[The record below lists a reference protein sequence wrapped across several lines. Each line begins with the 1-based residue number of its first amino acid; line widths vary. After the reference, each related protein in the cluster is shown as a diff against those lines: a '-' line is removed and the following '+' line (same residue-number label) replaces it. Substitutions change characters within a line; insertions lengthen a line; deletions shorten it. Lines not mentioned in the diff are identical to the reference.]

1 MKRNNVNK
9 TTISNCSI
17 ELALLI
23 SFLILLPGQMIAQQK
38 RGADE
43 RFKEARELAFSGDRS
58 AAIDSCKLLLVDHPN
73 YTDVRVFM
81 ARVMIWEKNY
91 DESIKNLKLAL
102 KKKRR
107 HIQAYNTIIDA
118 YRWSGDLEN
127 ALHYNDIALGYH
139 DEYEDFYIKKA
150 KILLQLDRPDISA
163 VMIWRLLKLYPGS
176 VEGNIMKQSISGVA
190 IFNKVKLQYRINMF
204 PDTAPWHLSYL
215 EYSRKLKFGTIIARL
230 VYANRFNK
238 NGFQFETDGY
248 IKFRK
253 GTYTYLNLGVSDASI
268 FPKLRFGIEPYQM
281 LPLKF
286 EISLGLRYLKFK
298 STDVWIYTGSLG
310 KYIGNFW
317 ISYRFYYTPKT
328 ERTSFS
334 SSLYVRKYF
343 SDADSY
349 LTLRLGVGIVSYTAL
364 EDEEFSGLSSKGAT
378 VEYQFNIAPLTFLQ
392 GEFIYSNFEYFKGK
406 FRDLYGLKLGIERR
420 F

>member
-58 AAIDSCKLLLVDHPN
+58 AAIDSCKSLLIDHPN

-91 DESIKNLKLAL
+91 DESIKDLKLVL
-102 KKKRR
+102 REKRK

-176 VEGNIMKQSISGVA
+176 VEGNIMKQSISGIA
-190 IFNKVKLQYRINMF
+190 IFNKVKLQYRINTF
-204 PDTAPWHLSYL
+204 PDTAPWHLS
-215 EYSRKLKFGTIIARL
+215 
-230 VYANRFNK
+230 
-238 NGFQFETDGY
+238 
-248 IKFRK
+248 
-253 GTYTYLNLGVSDASI
+253 
-268 FPKLRFGIEPYQM
+268 
-281 LPLKF
+281 
-286 EISLGLRYLKFK
+286 
-298 STDVWIYTGSLG
+298 
-310 KYIGNFW
+310 
-317 ISYRFYYTPKT
+317 
-328 ERTSFS
+328 
-334 SSLYVRKYF
+334 
-343 SDADSY
+343 
-349 LTLRLGVGIVSYTAL
+349 
-364 EDEEFSGLSSKGAT
+364 
-378 VEYQFNIAPLTFLQ
+378 
-392 GEFIYSNFEYFKGK
+392 
-406 FRDLYGLKLGIERR
+406 
-420 F
+420 